1 MVLAGGVLVGALNIY
16 LTASLLPTV
25 VQDIGGERLYAWTAT
40 VFLSGQVVATMLVS
54 QLLSRCGNVRAYL
67 IGFGVFAIGSV
78 VCAVSPTMA
87 VMLVG
92 RGAQGVGAGL
102 LTGLGF
108 SLIHSTLP
116 RHLWARGSA
125 LVSAMFGVGNLIGP
139 AVGGVFAQF
148 GSWRLAFAALAVV
161 AIVLAS
167 FVPRI
172 LPPGNRDNESQTPVA
187 LLPLG
192 LVLAAVAA
200 FSVAGV
206 VRSGL
211 AMALCIAMAII
222 LVVTFIVTERHARQ
236 PILPTSTYRPGYPLP
251 WIYLTIFFL
260 ASGVSVETFLP
271 LFGQQLGN
279 LQPAAAGMFA
289 AVLSLGWSVS
299 QLVSSSAHRI
309 RTVRRLQV
317 AGPAILT
324 AAFAALT
331 AMQIRDASIPVV
343 IGWAAALLIGGIGIG
358 IAMPHLSVAAMA
370 SNDVPAEADKAGAAI
385 ATVLT
390 MSTTFGSALAGL
402 LVNLGASSAV
412 ASARHLLLGFAGVAA
427 LGIVTAV
434 IAVQRESR
442 AGSSADAAATAPDRG
457 DPDRRARSR

>member
-1 MVLAGGVLVGALNIY
+1 M
-16 LTASLLPTV
+16 P
-25 VQDIGGERLYAWTAT
+25 
-40 VFLSGQVVATMLVS
+40 
-54 QLLSRCGNVRAYL
+54 
-67 IGFGVFAIGSV
+67 
-78 VCAVSPTMA
+78 

-116 RHLWARGSA
+116 RRLWARGSA

-148 GSWRLAFAALAVV
+148 GSWRHAFVALAVV

-172 LPPGNRDNESQTPVA
+172 LPPGNYDSESPTPVA

-192 LVLAAVAA
+192 IVLAAVVA

-206 VRSGL
+206 VRSGP
-211 AMALCIAMAII
+211 AIALCIAMAVI
-222 LVVTFIVTERHARQ
+222 LVATFIVAERHAQQ
-236 PILPTSTYRPGYPLP
+236 PILPTSTYRRGSPLP
-251 WIYLTIFFL
+251 WIYLTVFLL
-260 ASGVSVETFLP
+260 ASGVAVETFLP
-271 LFGQQLGN
+271 LFGQQLGH
-279 LQPAAAGMFA
+279 LAPAAAGVFA

-299 QLVSSSAHRI
+299 QLVSSRAHRD
-309 RTVRRLQV
+309 RTIRRLQV
-317 AGPAILT
+317 VGPVLLAT
-324 AAFAALT
+324 AFAT
-331 AMQIRDASIPVV
+331 VSAMQVRDASLPVV
-343 IGWAAALLIGGIGIG
+343 VGWAAILLVGGVGIG

-370 SNDVPAEADKAGAAI
+370 SNDVPAEANKAGAAI

-402 LVNLGASSAV
+402 LVNLGSPSAV
-412 ASARHLLLGFAGVAA
+412 VSARHLLLGFAAVAA
-427 LGIVTAV
+427 LGIVTAL
-434 IAVQRESR
+434 
-442 AGSSADAAATAPDRG
+442 
-457 DPDRRARSR
+457 RSNCLIERTSDHSG